1 MISGLTKPN
10 KNDLIKSLSKM
21 RNPTISVVEVFDRS
35 DKTEIMK
42 VFDKLVL
49 KGHFSVIFIKE

>member
-1 MISGLTKPN
+1 MISGLSKPN

-42 VFDKLVL
+42 MFDKMIL
-49 KGHFSVIFIKE
+49 KGHFSVILIKE

>member
-1 MISGLTKPN
+1 MISGLSKPN

-35 DKTEIMK
+35 DRTEILKM
-42 VFDKLVL
+42 FDKLVS
-49 KGHFSVIFIKE
+49 KGHFSVILIKE

>member
-1 MISGLTKPN
+1 MISGLSKPN

-21 RNPTISVVEVFDRS
+21 KKPTISVVEVFDRS

-42 VFDKLVL
+42 MFDKMIL
-49 KGHFSVIFIKE
+49 KGHFSVILIKE